1 MNHGPWLALGPRWTH
16 YHGATR
22 ASQILGT
29 HPLRGMG
36 GRRDSLV
43 REREREREEEEVV
56 KVLTIGATWQRGCGD
71 DRAMALNMALNRS
84 VRWCSDEEMVP
95 DTWRGDWSWGLC
107 GGEWGC
113 SQRLL

>member
-43 REREREREEEEVV
+43 RERERER
-56 KVLTIGATWQRGCGD
+56 GGGRQG
-71 DRAMALNMALNRS
+71 S
-84 VRWCSDEEMVP
+84 HH
-95 DTWRGDWSWGLC
+95 WRHLAAGL
-107 GGEWGC
+107 W
-113 SQRLL
+113 R